1 MLRAHFGKH
10 HLLRG
15 KTLSLEGLS
24 LEGETITHFGKHH
37 LFRGKTLSLE
47 GRPSVLVPFD
57 HPQLTQSQCSQW
69 EEGAETSV
77 IRCDAS
83 NSKECVWD
91 LKLMPPFRAAS
102 GTGSRW
108 GCHSK
113 AQGHGGGVTP
123 GHRFMVGVSVWAQG
137 HSGAVTPRH
146 GVMVGVSVW
155 AQGHSGALTPG
166 QGSQWGCH
174 SQAWGHGGG
183 VTPRHGVTVGLSLS
197 GMGSWWG
204 CQSGHGK

>member
-102 GTGSRW
+102 GTGSWW
-108 GCHSK
+108 GCHSR

-137 HSGAVTPRH
+137 HGGAVTPRH
-146 GVMVGVSVW
+146 GVMVGEWVTISSSRESSLPRDRTQVSCI
-155 AQGHSGALTPG
+155 AGRFFTF
-166 QGSQWGCH
+166 
-174 SQAWGHGGG
+174 
-183 VTPRHGVTVGLSLS
+183 
-197 GMGSWWG
+197 
-204 CQSGHGK
+204 